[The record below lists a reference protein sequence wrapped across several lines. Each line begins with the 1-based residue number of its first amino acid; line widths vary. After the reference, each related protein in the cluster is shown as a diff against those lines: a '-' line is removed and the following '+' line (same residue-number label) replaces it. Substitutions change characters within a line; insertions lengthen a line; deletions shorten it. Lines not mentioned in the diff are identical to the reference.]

1 MASSNVIVDLENEL
15 MKSHLSLETIDT
27 NIFR

>member
-1 MASSNVIVDLENEL
+1 MASFNVIVDLENEL